1 MKRELRGI
9 YLGRRRYAPMLE
21 LQELLHARRVARTL
35 GDTLLLL
42 EHEPVVTLGRG
53 AHLEHLL
60 VSDATL
66 AERGVDFV
74 KTGRGGDITLHAPG
88 QLVAYPILDLQPDRA
103 DVRRY
108 VKDLARVMQTVAGS
122 LGVASGLHPDH
133 VGLWAD
139 RSTPSAFTS
148 YAEAGELVKIGAIGV
163 RISRWVTMHGFA
175 LNLAPDLDLFRLIVP
190 CGIREYGVAS
200 VQSLGGAT
208 LAMESAAE
216 RAFAAFRA
224 VFDAIPRELER
235 YEGDD
240 WTRLFPPATGSI
252 RALENDA
259 T

>member
-9 YLGRRRYAPMLE
+9 YLGRRRYTPILE
-21 LQELLHARRVARTL
+21 LQELLHARRVARSI
-35 GDTLLLL
+35 GDTVLLL
-42 EHEPVVTLGRG
+42 EHDPVITLGRG

-60 VSDATL
+60 VSEATL

-108 VKDLARVMQTVAGS
+108 VKDLARVMQEVAGS
-122 LGVASGLHPDH
+122 LGVASGLHPEH

-139 RSTPSAFTS
+139 RTAPSAFAS
-148 YAEAGELVKIGAIGV
+148 HDAAGELVKIGAIGV

-175 LNLAPDLDLFRLIVP
+175 LNLSPDMDTFRLIVP

-200 VQSLGGAT
+200 VQSLGGAA

-224 VFDAIPRELER
+224 VFDAAPSELER
-235 YEGDD
+235 YDGDD
-240 WTRLFPPATGSI
+240 WERLFPPPTESQ
-252 RALENDA
+252 RALTDGA
-259 T
+259 P